1 MTDKKITICAV
12 DFSDSKQRTDLC
24 QQLIAYSSDPMG
36 GGRALAED
44 TAQRSIALLA
54 EKTYAFSFLAYDG
67 DTPVGFSNCFE
78 NVSTF
83 ASRCNVNIHDLAVLP
98 EYRGRGIGKQL
109 LQAIEDAAKARDYC
123 KITLEVL
130 EGNHIAQNAYNNFGF
145 EGYQLSDETGRAL
158 FWQKTI

>member
-1 MTDKKITICAV
+1 MTENNISVCAV
-12 DFSDSKQRTDLC
+12 DYSNPKHCADLC

-36 GGRALAED
+36 GGKALTEN
-44 TAQRSIALLA
+44 TAQRSITLLA
-54 EKTYAFSFLAYDG
+54 QKSYAFSFLAYDG
-67 DTPVGFSNCFE
+67 ETPVGFCNCFE
-78 NVSTF
+78 NISTF

-98 EYRGRGIGKQL
+98 NYRGLGIAKQL
-109 LQAIEDAAKARDYC
+109 LQAVEDTGKARDYC

-130 EGNHIAQNAYNNFGF
+130 EGNHIAQTAYNNFGF